1 MDASMTAAAL
11 TAVSVLAAFSRA
23 FSKDRPNK
31 ELKGWQVD
39 DLLAKTG
46 TKTSE
51 ESRMLLKRKLLQA
64 GLEIEPEYFAGLQNA
79 LPLVSIMVLL
89 PLVLLGVLHVLLLI
103 IIAIVLWVA
112 PRIWLNSKVKTRVAL
127 IEKELPDFCT
137 AFAAVLE
144 AGADWRTAIR
154 EVSYSA
160 KGELSGEFTKTMNYI
175 DTGGKRPGDAMADM
189 AYRCGL
195 PDLTDLIRKIDQS
208 RRYGTKL
215 AEVVRSHAEKIL
227 TRRKHEGTKKAGEL
241 TIKLLPIILI
251 FCLLPMMGL
260 LFFPVMY
267 HLSNA
272 FG

>member
-1 MDASMTAAAL
+1 MDASITAAAL
-11 TAVSVLAAFSRA
+11 TALSVLAAFGKVFTR
-23 FSKDRPNK
+23 DRPNK
-31 ELKGWQVD
+31 KLKGWQVE
-39 DLLAKTG
+39 DLLTRTG

-64 GLEIEPEYFAGLQNA
+64 GLEMEPEYFAGLQYA
-79 LPLVSIMVLL
+79 LPLVSMIVLL
-89 PLVLLGVLHVLLLI
+89 PLVLLGVLHILLLI
-103 IIAIVLWVA
+103 IITLILLVA
-112 PRIWLNSKVKTRVAL
+112 PRMWLNSKAKNRVAD

-137 AFAAVLE
+137 AYAAVLE

-154 EVSYSA
+154 EVCYSM
-160 KGELSGEFTKTMNYI
+160 KGELSAEFTKTMNYI
-175 DTGGKRPGDAMADM
+175 DTGKRPGDALADM
-189 AYRCGL
+189 AYRCGI

-215 AEVVRSHAEKIL
+215 AEVVRSHAEKIM

-241 TIKLLPIILI
+241 TIKLLPIILF

-267 HLSNA
+267 HLGNA
-272 FG
+272 FS